1 MRPAATLPLARRTLL
16 PLVASLTMPR
26 VPLAQDY
33 PQRPIRLVVGY
44 AAGGGT
50 DLTARAVA
58 ARMGVELGQ
67 QIVVENRGG
76 GGGLPAIQSVLQAPA
91 DGYSLMF
98 STAAVLVARALGTP
112 MSFDPLEVLAPIGL
126 IGVSPNVLVV
136 HPSVPARNLREL
148 QAYGR
153 TRSEPMRFGSP
164 SISFT
169 THLLGQELGIEVE
182 EVRYRG
188 TGPLLADLL
197 AGRLHSYLIPLPG
210 IQAAVRSGELRAIA
224 VSYGAPLAALPGV
237 ATSAAQGFPGL
248 ISFTWTGIEVRA
260 GTPPEIAARL
270 LAALNGAL
278 ADAELRRKLSEAGV
292 EAVDHTDPDS
302 FRALVLE
309 DKARA
314 EAVIRR
320 FNLRE

>member
-1 MRPAATLPLARRTLL
+1 MPNASPPSLLRRGLLALAAGALAAPALA
-16 PLVASLTMPR
+16 A
-26 VPLAQDY
+26 Y
-33 PQRPIRLVVGY
+33 PDRPIRLVVGY

-58 ARMGVELGQ
+58 TRMSAELGQ

-76 GGGLPAIQSVLQAPA
+76 GGGVPAISSVLQAPA
-91 DGYSLMF
+91 DGYSVMF

-112 MSFDPLEVLAPIGL
+112 MAFDPLEVLVPVGL
-126 IGVSPNVLVV
+126 VGVSPNVLVV
-136 HPSVPARNLREL
+136 HPSVPARNLQEL

-153 TRSEPMRFGSP
+153 TRREPLRFGSP
-164 SISFT
+164 SISYTSHFV
-169 THLLGQELGIEVE
+169 GQELGIEVE

-188 TGPLLADLL
+188 TGPLMTDLL
-197 AGRLHSYLIPLPG
+197 AGRLDAYLIPLPG

-224 VSYGAPLAALPGV
+224 VSYKTPLAPIPEV
-237 ATSAAQGFPGL
+237 PTTAAQGFPNL
-248 ISFTWTGIEVRA
+248 ISFTWTGLELRA
-260 GTPPEIAARL
+260 GTPPEIVARL
-270 LAALNGAL
+270 GAALNAAL
-278 ADAELRRKLSEAGV
+278 ADPELRRKLGESGV
-292 EAVDHTDPDS
+292 EATERTDPDS

-309 DKARA
+309 EKARG